1 MPDPRALRIDVGPFH
16 LAPSPDAS
24 TWTAEQDPGR
34 AHPGLGAPGPGALGH
49 GAPSSTAP
57 GPDALGRDAPSS
69 AAPSSAAPSGAAAGG
84 TDAARI
90 TAAWTDW
97 VAFAQ
102 RVLQADALW
111 RDVEA
116 RGDAWDEGFSAARD
130 ADARNPYR

>member
-16 LAPSPDAS
+16 LVPTPDAS
-24 TWTAEQDPGR
+24 TWTAEQEPGR
-34 AHPGLGAPGPGALGH
+34 AHPG
-49 GAPSSTAP
+49 
-57 GPDALGRDAPSS
+57 S
-69 AAPSSAAPSGAAAGG
+69 AAPDRA
-84 TDAARI
+84 DAARI

>member
-1 MPDPRALRIDVGPFH
+1 MLIRALGLRARMLWPCR
-16 LAPSPDAS
+16 S
-24 TWTAEQDPGR
+24 EQCCSERCRCGR
-34 AHPGLGAPGPGALGH
+34 A
-49 GAPSSTAP
+49 
-57 GPDALGRDAPSS
+57 
-69 AAPSSAAPSGAAAGG
+69 
-84 TDAARI
+84 DAARI

-130 ADARNPYR
+130 VDARNPYR

>member
-16 LAPSPDAS
+16 FAPTPDAS
-24 TWTAEQDPGR
+24 TWTAEQERGGR
-34 AHPGLGAPGPGALGH
+34 
-49 GAPSSTAP
+49 
-57 GPDALGRDAPSS
+57 
-69 AAPSSAAPSGAAAGG
+69 GAASGIDADG
-84 TDAARI
+84 TDAGRI
-90 TAAWTDW
+90 TAGWTDW

-130 ADARNPYR
+130 VEARNPYR

>member
-16 LAPSPDAS
+16 LAPTPDAS
-24 TWTAEQDPGR
+24 TWTAEQE
-34 AHPGLGAPGPGALGH
+34 ASTTGPG
-49 GAPSSTAP
+49 GAMAS
-57 GPDALGRDAPSS
+57 R
-69 AAPSSAAPSGAAAGG
+69 AAACGAGAASGEEDRA
-84 TDAARI
+84 DAARI

-116 RGDAWDEGFSAARD
+116 RGDAWDDGFSAARN
-130 ADARNPYR
+130 AEARNPYR

>member
-16 LAPSPDAS
+16 LVPTPEAS
-24 TWTAEQDPGR
+24 TWTAVQERG
-34 AHPGLGAPGPGALGH
+34 GG
-49 GAPSSTAP
+49 
-57 GPDALGRDAPSS
+57 
-69 AAPSSAAPSGAAAGG
+69 GAASGTADAGRE
-84 TDAARI
+84 ARAV
-90 TAAWTDW
+90 TASWTDW

-130 ADARNPYR
+130 AGARNPYR

>member
-16 LAPSPDAS
+16 LVPTPDAS
-24 TWTAEQDPGR
+24 TWTAVQDRGR
-34 AHPGLGAPGPGALGH
+34 G
-49 GAPSSTAP
+49 
-57 GPDALGRDAPSS
+57 
-69 AAPSSAAPSGAAAGG
+69 GAASGTGG
-84 TDAARI
+84 ADGETGAI

-130 ADARNPYR
+130 AEARNPYR

>member
-16 LAPSPDAS
+16 LAPTPDAS
-24 TWTAEQDPGR
+24 TWTAEQEPGR
-34 AHPGLGAPGPGALGH
+34 AHPGLGAPGPDALGR
-49 GAPSSTAP
+49 GAPSS
-57 GPDALGRDAPSS
+57 
-69 AAPSSAAPSGAAAGG
+69 AAAGG

>member
-16 LAPSPDAS
+16 LAPTPDAS

-34 AHPGLGAPGPGALGH
+34 AHPGLGAP
-49 GAPSSTAP
+49 S
-57 GPDALGRDAPSS
+57 PDALDRNAPSRAAPSS
-69 AAPSSAAPSGAAAGG
+69 AAPSSAAAGG

-130 ADARNPYR
+130 VDARNPYR

>member
-16 LAPSPDAS
+16 LATTPDAS
-24 TWTAEQDPGR
+24 TWTAEQNPGR
-34 AHPGLGAPGPGALGH
+34 AHPG
-49 GAPSSTAP
+49 
-57 GPDALGRDAPSS
+57 S
-69 AAPSSAAPSGAAAGG
+69 AAPGG